1 MATIDTSTEREEVK
15 EGKEEKAAYYVLVGG
30 EAHETQGVIPEKRE
44 LMHTSLTYVAAAY
57 AQLRGAGV
65 PRSRIITIVQVRDYL
80 EGLKDGQY
88 PKVMYEKECAL
99 LLKEGGSDY
108 DFDAVCPSTV
118 WRVVL
123 GLKNE
128 NYPKV
133 VPKGKDKVKSLTLA
147 IYSHGDSH
155 PAVKIIKH
163 QHQHQHQEKKEA
175 DNAAAAAA
183 TENGSSNLMGPPD
196 LKPHLDPLK
205 HEWFVHM
212 PYPNKDRR
220 INNEILSFVAT
231 EGSKDAGRCRNKPE
245 YYLYATQLRS
255 IFCSLFQARLIEML
269 LFRDHSFSHHQNV
282 SIVV

>member
-1 MATIDTSTEREEVK
+1 
-15 EGKEEKAAYYVLVGG
+15 
-30 EAHETQGVIPEKRE
+30 
-44 LMHTSLTYVAAAY
+44 
-57 AQLRGAGV
+57 
-65 PRSRIITIVQVRDYL
+65 
-80 EGLKDGQY
+80 
-88 PKVMYEKECAL
+88 
-99 LLKEGGSDY
+99 
-108 DFDAVCPSTV
+108 VCPSTV

-212 PYPNKDRR
+212 PYPNKDRVLTTQQPLPFR
-220 INNEILSFVAT
+220 INYFVSFSIL
-231 EGSKDAGRCRNKPE
+231 
-245 YYLYATQLRS
+245 
-255 IFCSLFQARLIEML
+255 IL
-269 LFRDHSFSHHQNV
+269 LFIKEKHHHTNNNTKMNACLTA
-282 SIVV
+282 IIRGLTTKY